1 MHKGGEAHSRR
12 GMVTSPDLRASQ
24 AGRDVLAAGGNAVEA
39 VVAAGAV
46 LAVTYPHF
54 CGLGGDAVW
63 LLADGEG
70 RRHCLLG
77 IGQAA
82 SELPDY
88 PDGIPPRGPLSAIT
102 SACLVDSWDTALA
115 FSRNMWGGADTLAD
129 LLEPAVRL
137 AEDGFPLTASQ
148 AWWRDYRAMDVGR
161 WPGFMPLFDAAREG
175 VPFRQPQLA
184 STLRRLQR
192 NGARD
197 FYEGALAADIARGL
211 TAAGAP
217 LRAAD
222 LAETRTRHAEPLSLD
237 YRGTTLLAPPPPTQG
252 VTTLAIMGILSR
264 LDLGALAAGGP
275 DHLHLLVEAVKRAFL
290 DRHGIADPDAVAQHP
305 GEWLSA
311 ARLDAHAASID
322 TGRAMAW
329 PHRFRSGDTVFL
341 AACDANGRCASVL
354 QSLYFDWGS
363 GVVAGDTGI
372 LWQNRGAAFS
382 TDAGHPNC
390 LRPGKRP
397 FYTLNPG
404 IGLKGGRPSMLYGTQ
419 GADGQPQTLSLV
431 LSNMLDFGLSPAEA
445 LAAPRFLLGR
455 TFSDTRDSL
464 KLEEPA
470 GEATIDQLSRRG
482 HDVAAIP
489 PFSPLAG
496 QAGVIAIDAS
506 GAMHGAHDPRSD
518 GAAIGV

>member
-1 MHKGGEAHSRR
+1 MQPGGEALSCT

-46 LAVTYPHF
+46 LAVTNPHF

-63 LLADGEG
+63 LLADEEG
-70 RRHCLLG
+70 RRDCLLG

-82 SELPDY
+82 GALPAY
-88 PDGIPPRGPLSAIT
+88 PDGIPMRGPMSALT
-102 SACLVDSWDTALA
+102 SACLVDSWETALD
-115 FSRNMWGGADTLAD
+115 FSRKSWGGTGMLSD

-137 AEDGFPLTASQ
+137 AADGFPLTGSQ
-148 AWWRDYRAMDVGR
+148 AWWRKFRAGSAED
-161 WPGFMPLFDAAREG
+161 WPGFLPLFAADRAGE
-175 VPFRQPQLA
+175 PFRQPQLA
-184 STLRRLQR
+184 RSFQR
-192 NGARD
+192 IQRYGARE

-211 TAAGAP
+211 AAAGSP
-217 LRAAD
+217 LRVTDLRAA
-222 LAETRTRHAEPLSLD
+222 RTRHAEPLSLD

-252 VTTLAIMGILSR
+252 VTTLAIMGILAR
-264 LDLGALAAGGP
+264 CDLQPLVPGGP
-275 DHLHLLVEAVKRAFL
+275 EHLHHLVEAVKRAFL
-290 DRHGIADPDAVAQHP
+290 DRPGIADPDVVAQHTE
-305 GEWLSA
+305 EWLSA
-311 ARLDAHAASID
+311 ARLDAHAAAIEPE
-322 TGRAMAW
+322 RAMAC

-341 AACDANGRCASVL
+341 AACDAQGRCASVL

-382 TDAGHPNC
+382 TEAGDPNC
-390 LRPGKRP
+390 LAPGKRP

-404 IGLKGGRPSMLYGTQ
+404 IGLQEGRPSLLYGTQ

-431 LSNMLDFGLSPAEA
+431 LSNLLDFGLSPAQA

-464 KLEEPA
+464 KLEESA
-470 GEATIDQLSRRG
+470 GEETIAQLSRRG
-482 HDVAAIP
+482 HELAVIP
-489 PFSPLAG
+489 HFSPLAG
-496 QAGVIAIDAS
+496 QAGVIVI
-506 GAMHGAHDPRSD
+506 GADGTMRGAHDPRSD
-518 GAAIGV
+518 GAALGL